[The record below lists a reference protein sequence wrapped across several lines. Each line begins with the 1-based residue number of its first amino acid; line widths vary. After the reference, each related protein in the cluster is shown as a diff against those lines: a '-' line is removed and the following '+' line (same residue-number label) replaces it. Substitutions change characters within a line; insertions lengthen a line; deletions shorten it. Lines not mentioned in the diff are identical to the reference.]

1 MIYRFIR
8 EHTDEFRVETMCRV
22 LKVSRTADYCSLI
35 RPISQRRVQ
44 DKVIKE
50 QILQIYRKSRRVYGS
65 PRIHRKLDK
74 QGIHCGKKRVERL
87 MKEAGIRS
95 IQKRKFKV
103 TTDSKHDLPVAENI
117 LNRNF
122 NADSAN
128 TKWTSDITYIRTQRR
143 LAVPGGD
150 HGPLL
155 QKNSRL
161 FDAEIP
167 EPGVGHRSP
176 EHGNQEPSPRPGTD
190 HPLRPRLPVCK
201 LRFSATTL
209 AAWHH
214 LFYESQG

>member
-128 TKWTSDITYIRTQRR
+128 TKWTSDITYIRTKEGWLY
-143 LAVPGGD
+143 LAAIMDLCSKKIVGYSM
-150 HGPLL
+150 
-155 QKNSRL
+155 QKYLSREL
-161 FDAEIP
+161 VIEALNMAIKN
-167 EPGVGHRSP
+167 R
-176 EHGNQEPSPRPGTD
+176 RPGRGLIIHSTA
-190 HPLRPRLPVCK
+190 VA
-201 LRFSATTL
+201 SMQA
-209 AAWHH
+209 
-214 LFYESQG
+214 